1 MSMNLIQI
9 SDLSITEQSFQDPRL
24 QKATARILSIYH
36 DAAKYADRK
45 NREIA
50 KILATVKDEKSYEA
64 DGFSSVGDYAGKVF
78 GISSVNA
85 YKLATAGAVYNNPD
99 APEIMKQF
107 SPSKLAELSRVPEE
121 ALKSA
126 IDSQVITPDT
136 TQKELR
142 EFARQNAPAKIKIAA
157 PVKIYALTIMPQE
170 CVSTTAIQMT
180 ADFTGTMGECEN
192 YVYNRFFSAALPEDM
207 EVLKCSSEE
216 VEVLKCP
223 SEEMEVNTSNGL
235 VTKKIM
241 RRAYICNGCGVL
253 AYLRET
259 LPPSAYEATE
269 SIEVEPVPVDDEEDD

>member
-9 SDLSITEQSFQDPRL
+9 STLSITEQTFQDPRL
-24 QKATARILSIYH
+24 QKATAKILSIYH
-36 DAAKYADRK
+36 DAAKYADKK

-50 KILATVKDEKSYEA
+50 KILAAVKEEKSYEV

-121 ALKSA
+121 ALKLA
-126 IDSQVITPDT
+126 IDSQVITPET

-157 PVKIYALTIMPQE
+157 PVKTYILTVMPQE
-170 CVSTTAIQMT
+170 CTSTTALSLT
-180 ADFTGTMGECEN
+180 ADCIGTMHECEK
-192 YVYNRFFSAALPEDM
+192 YIHDRFFFNCHVEDM

-216 VEVLKCP
+216 
-223 SEEMEVNTSNGL
+223 MEVNSAEGL
-235 VTKKIM
+235 VTKKIL

-253 AYLRET
+253 AYLRERAAIASGET
-259 LPPSAYEATE
+259 PEAIDVDT
-269 SIEVEPVPVDDEEDD
+269 IPVDEEEDG

>member
-126 IDSQVITPDT
+126 IDSQTITPDT

-216 VEVLKCP
+216 I
-223 SEEMEVNTSNGL
+223 EVNTSDGL

-259 LPPSAYEATE
+259 LPPSAYEDIE